1 MPRPSAAA
9 GAPVRLLPLD
19 AAPFGVYLMRGGA
32 GAGEPFVRAGTEP
45 GRTRTWLAEL
55 RSDTG
60 AVLDRLV
67 LKLPGGEREEAL
79 FPGDD
84 LVSNGELEA
93 EWAALHAD
101 LLRLVGAAG
110 GLPELVLPATGPDG
124 RPPLLPPLFFCP
136 TAGRLFPIPCP
147 RCGGALQTC
156 RDDALLTAAG
166 LPPYTTTAARFLACP
181 ACPEQAEPKEGD
193 GPRFWTGTPEEAR
206 GLPAAGSLDDLRRA
220 LKDARKRPGGCPDT
234 PAAGWIVFNLHDE
247 PFLITRMAPV
257 PFDDFVARLGGAG
270 EEGQEES
277 AGAGTLFAA
286 EGSGID
292 VVEILT
298 LKLAAFLQ
306 TVQALRQHWLLLGRP
321 HLDLQPEHLAVEPG
335 PRGGFLPD
343 LWSFRVKLLGPSPGR
358 TARLA
363 PGIEVPLPPAVPRAP
378 FAARP
383 VRDARLAAPSSG
395 ELLIER
401 VLSEKTPE
409 KTAEKGEE
417 SWRIEGTL
425 LDPHGFYPPP
435 GPRDWV
441 QIAWP
446 RDLFGSLRTSAAR
459 VDPRVAPQSVE
470 MAVITEPLPLDPAL
484 AKRLG
489 RTGGFRVPGVRYRI
503 YPLLGVPEDLW
514 SLGVLLLRLVL
525 VNDGQALSALEPLLE
540 ALPQGPASELKGPR
554 RSIEKVLAGALESA
568 PQRLAKENLF
578 HRAIDRTPGRPNALP
593 DDLWNR
599 VLLLALRLAARGPY
613 FGLTQD
619 PGGTVAWNE
628 ANPAAH
634 LDEVLAE
641 GEDVLRQLSAI
652 LFQRQL
658 VHAEIREVIA
668 ELLREGGGA
677 E

>member
-1 MPRPSAAA
+1 
-9 GAPVRLLPLD
+9 LL
-19 AAPFGVYLMRGGA
+19 RGSGS
-32 GAGEPFVRAGTEP
+32 EPFLLAGTEP
-45 GRTRTWLAEL
+45 GRTRTYRAEL
-55 RSDTG
+55 RSATG
-60 AVLDRLV
+60 AVLDRLIV
-67 LKLPGGEREEAL
+67 KLPGGEREDAL
-79 FPGDD
+79 FPGDEP
-84 LVSNGELEA
+84 LSNGELEA
-93 EWAALHAD
+93 QWAAVHAD
-101 LLRLVGAAG
+101 LLRLAGAAD
-110 GLPELVLPATGPDG
+110 GLPELVLPSTGPEG

-147 RCGGALQTC
+147 RCGGALHTC

-166 LPPYTTTAARFLACP
+166 LPPYTATSARFLACP
-181 ACPEQAEPKEGD
+181 ACGEPQ
-193 GPRFWTGTPEEAR
+193 FWTGTPDEAR
-206 GLPAAGSLDDLRRA
+206 GLPATASLDDLRAA
-220 LKDARKRPGGCPDT
+220 LKSTRKMPDLPDT
-234 PAAGWIVFNLHDE
+234 PPKGWIVFNLHDE
-247 PFLITRMAPV
+247 PYLITRMAPI

-270 EEGQEES
+270 DDEQ

-292 VVEILT
+292 AVEILT

-306 TVQALRQHWLLLGRP
+306 AVHAVRQHWLLLERP
-321 HLDLQPEHLAVEPG
+321 HLDLHPGHLAVEPG
-335 PRGGFLPD
+335 PRSGYLPD

-358 TARLA
+358 VARLA
-363 PGIEVPLPPAVPRAP
+363 PGIEVPLPPPVPRAP
-378 FAARP
+378 FAARSL
-383 VRDARLAAPSSG
+383 RDARLAGPSSG
-395 ELLIER
+395 ELLIDR
-401 VLSEKTPE
+401 VA
-409 KTAEKGEE
+409 AEKGEE

-446 RDLFGSLRTSAAR
+446 REPFGALRTSVAR

-489 RTGGFRVPGVRYRI
+489 RAGGFRVPGVRYRI

-525 VNDGQALSALEPLLE
+525 VNDGQSLASLEPLLE
-540 ALPQGPASELKGPR
+540 AVPQGAASELRGPR
-554 RSIEKVLAGALESA
+554 RTVEKVLAGALEAA

-578 HRAIDRTPGRPNALP
+578 HRAIDRTPGRPNAIP
-593 DDLWNR
+593 DDLWLR
-599 VLLLALRLAARGPY
+599 VLHLALRLAARDAS
-613 FGLTQD
+613 FGLTPE
-619 PGGTVAWNE
+619 PGGTFAWNE

-641 GEDVLRQLSAI
+641 GEDLLRQLSAI

-668 ELLREGGGA
+668 ELLREGGG
-677 E
+677 

>member
-1 MPRPSAAA
+1 MARSTPTSAAD
-9 GAPVRLLPLD
+9 APVRLLPLGPS
-19 AAPFGVYLMRGGA
+19 PFAVYLLRGEAA
-32 GAGEPFVRAGTEP
+32 GDFLRTGTEP
-45 GRTRTWLAEL
+45 GHSRTWRAEL

-67 LKLPGGEREEAL
+67 LKLPGEREEAL
-79 FPGDD
+79 FPGDEP
-84 LVSNGELEA
+84 VSNGELEA
-93 EWAALHAD
+93 EWAAVHAD
-101 LLRLVGAAG
+101 LLRLVGTAD
-110 GLPELVLPATGPDG
+110 GLPELVLPPAGPDG

-136 TAGRLFPIPCP
+136 GTGRLFPIPCP
-147 RCGGALQTC
+147 RCGGALATC
-156 RDDALLTAAG
+156 RDDARLTAAG
-166 LPPYTTTAARFLACP
+166 LPPYTTTSARFLACP
-181 ACPEQAEPKEGD
+181 ACPEHQDNREEGD

-206 GLPAAGSLDDLRRA
+206 GLPATGSLDDLRRA
-220 LKDARKRPGGCPDT
+220 LKDARKRPEGCPDT
-234 PAAGWIVFNLHDE
+234 PAAGWTVFNLHDE
-247 PFLITRMAPV
+247 PYLITRLAPV

-270 EEGQEES
+270 ADGEETNEQ

-286 EGSGID
+286 EGSGVD
-292 VVEILT
+292 AVEILT

-306 TVQALRQHWLLLGRP
+306 TVQAVRQHWLLLGRP

-358 TARLA
+358 VARLA
-363 PGIEVPLPPAVPRAP
+363 PGIEVPLPPPAPRTP
-378 FAARP
+378 YAART
-383 VRDARLAAPSSG
+383 VRDARLAGPSSG

-401 VLSEKTPE
+401 LV
-409 KTAEKGEE
+409 AEKEE
-417 SWRIEGTL
+417 GRWRIEGTL

-435 GPRDWV
+435 GPRDHV

-446 RDLFGSLRTSAAR
+446 RDPFGAIRTSTAL

-470 MAVITEPLPLDPAL
+470 MAVITEPLELDPAL

-503 YPLLGVPEDLW
+503 YPLLGVPEELW

-540 ALPQGPASELKGPR
+540 ALPQGPTPDLKGPR
-554 RSIEKVLAGALESA
+554 RSVEKVLAGALEAA

-599 VLLLALRLAARGPY
+599 VLHLALRLAARGPH
-613 FGLTQD
+613 FGLTQE

-628 ANPAAH
+628 ANPSAH

-641 GEDVLRQLSAI
+641 GEDLLRQLSAI

-668 ELLREGGGA
+668 ELMKEGGSG
-677 E
+677 

>member
-1 MPRPSAAA
+1 MARSTSAA
-9 GAPVRLLPLD
+9 GAPVRLVPLG
-19 AAPFGVYLMRGGA
+19 AAPFAVYLLRGDAPGD
-32 GAGEPFVRAGTEP
+32 PFVRAGTEP
-45 GRTRTWLAEL
+45 GRTRTYRAEL

-60 AVLDRLV
+60 SILDRLV
-67 LKLPGGEREEAL
+67 LKLPGEREEAL
-79 FPGDD
+79 FPGDEP
-84 LVSNGELEA
+84 VSNGELEA

-101 LLRLVGAAG
+101 LLRLVGAAD
-110 GLPELVLPATGPDG
+110 GLPELVLPPAGPDG

-136 TAGRLFPIPCP
+136 AAGRLFPIPCP
-147 RCGGALQTC
+147 RCGGALSTC

-181 ACPEQAEPKEGD
+181 ACGVREGE
-193 GPRFWTGTPEEAR
+193 GPQLWTGTPEEAR
-206 GLPAAGSLDDLRRA
+206 GLPATGSLDELRSA
-220 LKDARKRPGGCPDT
+220 LKSSRKMPGLPDT
-234 PAAGWIVFNLHDE
+234 PPKGWTVFNLHDE
-247 PFLITRMAPV
+247 PYLITRMAPV

-270 EEGQEES
+270 SQGEEKNEQ

-292 VVEILT
+292 AVEILT

-321 HLDLQPEHLAVEPG
+321 HLDLHPEHLAVEPG

-358 TARLA
+358 AARLA
-363 PGIEVPLPPAVPRAP
+363 SGIEVPLPPSAPRAP
-378 FAARP
+378 YAARS

-395 ELLIER
+395 ELLVER
-401 VLSEKTPE
+401 VVSEK
-409 KTAEKGEE
+409 EE
-417 SWRIEGTL
+417 GRWRIEGTL

-446 RDLFGSLRTSAAR
+446 REPFGALRTSAAR

-470 MAVITEPLPLDPAL
+470 MAVITEPLELDPAL

-489 RTGGFRVPGVRYRI
+489 RTGGFRIPGVRYRI

-514 SLGVLLLRLVL
+514 SLGVLLLRLIL
-525 VNDGQALSALEPLLE
+525 ANDGQALSALEPLLE

-554 RSIEKVLAGALESA
+554 KSVEKVLAGALEAA

-578 HRAIDRTPGRPNALP
+578 HRAIDRTPGRPNAVP
-593 DDLWNR
+593 DDLWTQ
-599 VLLLALRLAARGPY
+599 VLLLALRLASRGPH
-613 FGLTQD
+613 FGLTQE
-619 PGGTVAWNE
+619 PGGTIAWNE
-628 ANPAAH
+628 AHPASH

-668 ELLREGGGA
+668 ELLREEGGA
-677 E
+677 G